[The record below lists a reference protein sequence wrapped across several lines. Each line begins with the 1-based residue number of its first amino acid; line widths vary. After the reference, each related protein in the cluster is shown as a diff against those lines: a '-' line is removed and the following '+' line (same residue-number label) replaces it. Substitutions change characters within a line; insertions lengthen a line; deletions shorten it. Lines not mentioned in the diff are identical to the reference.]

1 MKKEVDN
8 SSKVS
13 VSIKNKKEQLYLGD
27 ASSITSKNDRGVFD
41 ILPYHVNFITLI
53 YDFIVIDRGLPNE
66 KRYEIENG
74 ILYTIANKIEIYI
87 GL

>member
-1 MKKEVDN
+1 MTKDITKGG
-8 SSKVS
+8 KMT

-27 ASSITSKNDRGVFD
+27 ASSLTSKNERGVFD

-53 YDFIVIDRGLPNE
+53 FDFIVIDRNLSSE
-66 KRYEIENG
+66 KRYEMENG
-74 ILYTIANKIEIYI
+74 VLYTISNKVEIYI

>member
-1 MKKEVDN
+1 MKNDIDKLD
-8 SSKVS
+8 KVS

-27 ASSITSKNDRGVFD
+27 ASSVTSKNDRGVFD

-53 YDFIVIDRGLPNE
+53 YDFIVIDRGLPTE
-66 KRYEIENG
+66 KRFEMENG
-74 ILYTIANKIEIYI
+74 ILYTISNKVEIYI

>member
-1 MKKEVDN
+1 MTKDITKEG
-8 SSKVS
+8 KMT

-27 ASSITSKNDRGVFD
+27 ASSLTSKNERGVFD

-53 YDFIVIDRGLPNE
+53 FDFIVIDRNLPSE
-66 KRYEIENG
+66 KRYEMDNG
-74 ILYTIANKIEIYI
+74 VLYTISNKVEIYI

>member
-1 MKKEVDN
+1 MTKDITKGG
-8 SSKVS
+8 KMT

-27 ASSITSKNDRGVFD
+27 ASSLTSKNERGVFD

-53 YDFIVIDRGLPNE
+53 FGFIVIDRNLSSE
-66 KRYEIENG
+66 KRYEMDNG
-74 ILYTIANKIEIYI
+74 VLYTISNKVEIYI

>member
-1 MKKEVDN
+1 MKKDIEKTN
-8 SSKVS
+8 KIN
-13 VSIKNKKEQLYLGD
+13 VSIKNKKEQLYLGE

-53 YDFIVIDRGLPNE
+53 YDFIVIDRDLPTE
-66 KRYEIENG
+66 KRYEMDNG
-74 ILYTIANKIEIYI
+74 ILYTISNKVEIYI